1 MFARSLAAIAIFA
14 LVPLTAAAAEAA
26 SRHIAGPVAA
36 DLIRVIDGD
45 TLLVSAAPWPD
56 HRVTTYVRLRG
67 IDAPELKSKCP
78 SIRRAAAEAQEA
90 LEAMVGDGSSLLLED
105 ISGDKYYG
113 RVLARVVLADGT
125 DPADALLAEGLVD
138 PYAGGRKAKHTCN

>member
-1 MFARSLAAIAIFA
+1 MAFAAFASLLLSSATSQAGSQ
-14 LVPLTAAAAEAA
+14 
-26 SRHIAGPVAA
+26 SRHVAGPVIA

-78 SIRRAAAEAQEA
+78 AVRRAAAEARQA
-90 LEAMVGDGSSLLLED
+90 LESMVVDGSSLSLED

-125 DPADALLAEGLVD
+125 DPAATLLAEGLVEA
-138 PYAGGRKAKHTCN
+138 YAGGRKAKEPCY

>member
-1 MFARSLAAIAIFA
+1 MSARILILFATLAFMPLAASADA
-14 LVPLTAAAAEAA
+14 G
-26 SRHIAGPVAA
+26 SRHVAGPVAA

-78 SIRRAAAEAQEA
+78 EIRRAALEAQEA
-90 LEAMVGDGSSLLLED
+90 LAAMVIDGSSLLLKD

-113 RVLARVVLADGT
+113 RVLARVILPDGT
-125 DPADALLAEGLVD
+125 DPASTLLAEGLVD
-138 PYAGGRKAKHTCN
+138 PYQGGRKTRHACN